1 MYFFFFRY
9 EGVTP
14 GSTLFIHVK
23 NFQIRAESNQSIK
36 FLVTPVDFTSNW
48 SNILAEK
55 VLIEYLLVESIKVE
69 WTLIITASD
78 FCDLT
83 PQSDNSGGLLTLE
96 LNFDFKICSADG
108 ADISITQF
116 ELIEKHLSIFKV
128 CCFCHDDVKFI
139 KCARRGKYIP
149 IIQHHDSVGYA
160 IIYFGLHWVAKH
172 ARMDRCA
179 TF

>member
-83 PQSDNSGGLLTLE
+83 PQSDNSGGLLALE
-96 LNFDFKICSADG
+96 LNFDCKICSADG
-108 ADISITQF
+108 ADISQLHRTSQK
-116 ELIEKHLSIFKV
+116 LQNNLSRESQTTNEEPDRRTKN
-128 CCFCHDDVKFI
+128 I
-139 KCARRGKYIP
+139 KRTLEAEN
-149 IIQHHDSVGYA
+149 
-160 IIYFGLHWVAKH
+160 
-172 ARMDRCA
+172 A
-179 TF
+179 TPQQQ